1 MIKFKVLVIQRGKA
15 FIAYPNDVKRGVV
28 ILGTSK
34 EEVLLGSQI
43 AIIDEIR
50 ERGELFV
57 PDYKEDIKNIVRKK
71 NVKIEA
77 GDNLTLEEVD
87 IEFTCNDVRL
97 GEIHWC
103 NKKEIKTINLVLISF
118 SILYIFGYIKN
129 QIAI

>member
-1 MIKFKVLVIQRGKA
+1 MVKFKILVIQRGKA
-15 FIAYPNDVKRGVV
+15 FIAYPNDVRGVV
-28 ILGTSK
+28 IFGTSK